1 MIPLLVFLQKYGHTL
16 TIRGLLKFSNW
27 AKSIIRP
34 YICIY
39 KYATMITLK
48 QGEDFSA
55 TIKTKKIYSNFE
67 SEFSVTVIN
76 SGASETLPNT
86 LLFTDNY
93 ACATFKVYL
102 KGGVVPN
109 GESEVTL
116 IYDGIYKRDTCTDKA
131 ISLNGSNGVLKI
143 NCAGGG
149 ENPLEKPVIQ
159 NTSVSLNNRTDFNFT
174 DFSFTSLYYSP
185 IASPLTEIS
194 FWGDVFTITYDG
206 DSYVANTFIPF
217 ADINDVLHIA
227 PNVDSATNYGIFYS
241 VKDAEGNVSDS
252 ALITINNNVL
262 GTIVWVNKFI
272 NIKEEAGV
280 YSNTFLLNYS
290 GATGQ
295 SVTLGD
301 FVHDLSIGDNY
312 FSISVNETKTLVGSG
327 TLEFEI
333 TGSVEEDGNASFSFV
348 LFGTVNMTINVVV
361 EI

>member
-1 MIPLLVFLQKYGHTL
+1 
-16 TIRGLLKFSNW
+16 
-27 AKSIIRP
+27 
-34 YICIY
+34 
-39 KYATMITLK
+39 MITLK

-55 TIKTKKIYSNFE
+55 TIKTKKIYRNFE

-76 SGASETLPNT
+76 SGASENLLKT

-102 KGGVVPN
+102 KGGVVPS

-116 IYDGIYKRDTCTDKA
+116 IYDGIYKRDACTDKN

-143 NCAGGG
+143 NCAGSGGG

-159 NTSVSLNNRTDFNFT
+159 NASVSLNNRTDFNFN
-174 DFSFTSLYYSP
+174 DFNFTSLYYSP

-194 FWGDVFTITYDG
+194 FWGDVSTINYDG
-206 DSYVANTFIPF
+206 VPYVANTFIPF
-217 ADINDVLHIA
+217 TDINDVLHIA
-227 PNVDSATNYGIFYS
+227 PNVDSATNYGVYYS
-241 VKDAEGNVSDS
+241 VKDADGNLSDF
-252 ALITINNNVL
+252 ALLSISNNIL

-301 FVHDLSIGDNY
+301 FVHDLSIGNNY
-312 FSISVNETKTLVGSG
+312 FSISVNETKTLTGSG
-327 TLEFEI
+327 LLEFEI
-333 TGSVEEDGNASFSFV
+333 TGSVEEYGNDSFSFV

-361 EI
+361 TIVPEEPEVP